1 MTKVRQLQVTI
12 DLELMLVDSEFDTE
26 NLGAILAVLA
36 KEYLEDF
43 SCLGEATKKAVVAS
57 PKSLEAADNTEDV
70 MEVEAV
76 DNSEDEMEVEA
87 EAEAV
92 DTVDMVNML
101 DMVDMVEVEVD
112 TLMDSKSS
120 PFGLILLDFCHLL
133 THL

>member
-70 MEVEAV
+70 MEVEMA
-76 DNSEDEMEVEA
+76 DPPGMDLDE
-87 EAEAV
+87 
-92 DTVDMVNML
+92 
-101 DMVDMVEVEVD
+101 
-112 TLMDSKSS
+112 S
-120 PFGLILLDFCHLL
+120 PQFSNNEQDPARFGFGGLCCCN
-133 THL
+133 

>member
-1 MTKVRQLQVTI
+1 VTKVRQLQVTI

-57 PKSLEAADNTEDV
+57 PKSLEAVDNTEDA

-76 DNSEDEMEVEA
+76 DNTEDAMEVEV
-87 EAEAV
+87 EAA
-92 DTVDMVNML
+92 DTVDMVNKL
-101 DMVDMVEVEVD
+101 DMVDMVEVD

-120 PFGLILLDFCHLL
+120 PFDLILLDFCHFS